1 MSGFTSSNNPFQMN
15 APKNDN
21 IQNQQS
27 SLFNFNNK
35 TKNNENNT
43 INNIFTTPSQSSNPL
58 KNNLPFKK
66 EDNPFSSLFFSNNQ
80 KKDNLN
86 NNIKKEENKN
96 ISIINTDQ
104 NINTNNI
111 NNVDDN
117 VNFFN
122 ISKKKIGSTII
133 KKEEKKEQRNI
144 FLDQSNNIL
153 NKMNN
158 DINTNKNNEK
168 NKINLNNKEESRA
181 NFLLDDVSQIIN
193 NSEKKEDKKIDE
205 FIKNLFEE
213 DNLVCSDKQ
222 MKEYQKNKLST
233 QTGEE
238 ILNDLKSA
246 LYSQK
251 EQFLYYT
258 KYTRMIEEKFYE
270 ICKKSKEVSE
280 NGLQIKNKINTLS
293 SKENQ
298 ISENTKLLEENIFKK
313 NKNISE
319 ALDYLLKNSNANN
332 NIDYLRRED
341 FENHIS
347 FFNELK
353 ETSNKVRNIEDD
365 LNIISNNMDKS
376 AQNLN
381 DKEKIFYDNYTNRK
395 NVSNNELYSF
405 NDNTDEGVWIERNNI
420 ENKVYVT
427 QKEMNEIFN
436 DCYSGLNSLIGEQ
449 DEIDKKCDKLKR
461 KLLEK
466 INKKNKNLG
475 NYSQN
480 INNKYNINN
489 P

>member
-43 INNIFTTPSQSSNPL
+43 INNIFITPSQSSNPL

-86 NNIKKEENKN
+86 NNINKEENKN

-122 ISKKKIGSTII
+122 ISKKKIESTII

-158 DINTNKNNEK
+158 DINTNKIKE

-193 NSEKKEDKKIDE
+193 NNEKKEDKKIDE

-238 ILNDLKSA
+238 ILNDLKST

-319 ALDYLLKNSNANN
+319 ALDYLLKNSNTNN

>member
-21 IQNQQS
+21 IQNQQN

-35 TKNNENNT
+35 TKNNENNN
-43 INNIFTTPSQSSNPL
+43 IKNIFTTPSQSSNPL
-58 KNNLPFKK
+58 QNNLSFKK
-66 EDNPFSSLFFSNNQ
+66 ENNPFSSLFFSNNQ
-80 KKDNLN
+80 NKDNLSN
-86 NNIKKEENKN
+86 SINKEENKN

-122 ISKKKIGSTII
+122 ISKKKIESTII
-133 KKEEKKEQRNI
+133 KKEEKKEPRNI
-144 FLDQSNNIL
+144 FSDQSNNIL

-158 DINTNKNNEK
+158 DINTNEIKE

-233 QTGEE
+233 QIGEE
-238 ILNDLKSA
+238 ILNDLKST

-270 ICKKSKEVSE
+270 ICKQSKEVSE
-280 NGLQIKNKINTLS
+280 NGLQIKNKINILS

-347 FFNELK
+347 FFKELK
-353 ETSNKVRNIEDD
+353 EASNKVRNIEDD

-405 NDNTDEGVWIERNNI
+405 NDNTDEGVWIERNSI

>member
-43 INNIFTTPSQSSNPL
+43 INNIFITPSQSSNPL

-80 KKDNLN
+80 KKDNLS
-86 NNIKKEENKN
+86 NNINKEENKN
-96 ISIINTDQ
+96 ISIINTDK

-122 ISKKKIGSTII
+122 ISKKKIESTII

-158 DINTNKNNEK
+158 DINTNKIKE

-193 NSEKKEDKKIDE
+193 NNEKKEDKKIDE

-233 QTGEE
+233 QIGEE
-238 ILNDLKSA
+238 ILNDLKST

-405 NDNTDEGVWIERNNI
+405 NDNTDEGVWIERNNL

>member
-43 INNIFTTPSQSSNPL
+43 INNIFITPSQSSNPL

-80 KKDNLN
+80 KKDNLS
-86 NNIKKEENKN
+86 NNINKEENKN

-122 ISKKKIGSTII
+122 ISKKKIESTII

-158 DINTNKNNEK
+158 DINTNKIKE

-193 NSEKKEDKKIDE
+193 NNEKKEDKKIDE

-233 QTGEE
+233 QIGEE
-238 ILNDLKSA
+238 ILNDLKST

-319 ALDYLLKNSNANN
+319 ALDYLLKNSNTNN

-405 NDNTDEGVWIERNNI
+405 NDNTDEGVWIERNNL

>member
-43 INNIFTTPSQSSNPL
+43 INNIFITPSQSSNPL

-80 KKDNLN
+80 KKDNLS
-86 NNIKKEENKN
+86 NNINKEENKN

-122 ISKKKIGSTII
+122 ISKKKIESTII

-158 DINTNKNNEK
+158 DINTNKIKE

-238 ILNDLKSA
+238 ILNDLKST

-319 ALDYLLKNSNANN
+319 ALDYLLKNSNTNN

>member
-80 KKDNLN
+80 KKDNLS
-86 NNIKKEENKN
+86 NNINKEENKN

-122 ISKKKIGSTII
+122 ISKKKIESTII

-158 DINTNKNNEK
+158 DINTNKIKE

-233 QTGEE
+233 QIGEE
-238 ILNDLKSA
+238 ILNDLKST

-365 LNIISNNMDKS
+365 LNLISNNMDKS

>member
-43 INNIFTTPSQSSNPL
+43 INNIFITPSQSSNPL

-86 NNIKKEENKN
+86 NNINKEENKN

-122 ISKKKIGSTII
+122 ISKKKIESTII

-158 DINTNKNNEK
+158 DINTNKIKE

-193 NSEKKEDKKIDE
+193 NNEKKEDKKIDE

-233 QTGEE
+233 QIGEE
-238 ILNDLKSA
+238 ILNDLKST

-319 ALDYLLKNSNANN
+319 ALDYLLKNSNTNN

-405 NDNTDEGVWIERNNI
+405 NDNTDEGVWIERNNL

>member
-86 NNIKKEENKN
+86 NNINKEENKN

-122 ISKKKIGSTII
+122 ISKKKIESTII

-158 DINTNKNNEK
+158 DINTNKIKE

-193 NSEKKEDKKIDE
+193 NNEKKEDKKIDE

-233 QTGEE
+233 QIGEE
-238 ILNDLKSA
+238 ILNDLKST

-319 ALDYLLKNSNANN
+319 ALDYLLKNSNTNN

-405 NDNTDEGVWIERNNI
+405 NDNTDEGVWIERNNL

>member
-43 INNIFTTPSQSSNPL
+43 INNIFITPSQSSNPL

-80 KKDNLN
+80 KKDNLS
-86 NNIKKEENKN
+86 NNINKEENKN
-96 ISIINTDQ
+96 ISIINTDK

-122 ISKKKIGSTII
+122 ISKKKIESTII

-158 DINTNKNNEK
+158 DINTNKIKE

-193 NSEKKEDKKIDE
+193 NNEKKEDKKIDE

-233 QTGEE
+233 QIGEE
-238 ILNDLKSA
+238 ILNDLKST

-319 ALDYLLKNSNANN
+319 ALDYLLKNSNTNN

-405 NDNTDEGVWIERNNI
+405 NDNTDEGVWIERNNL

>member
-43 INNIFTTPSQSSNPL
+43 INNIFITPSQSSNPL

-80 KKDNLN
+80 KKDNLS
-86 NNIKKEENKN
+86 NNINKEENKN

-122 ISKKKIGSTII
+122 ISKKKIESTII

-158 DINTNKNNEK
+158 DINTNKIKE

-181 NFLLDDVSQIIN
+181 NFLLDDASQIIN
-193 NSEKKEDKKIDE
+193 NNEKKEDKKIDE

-238 ILNDLKSA
+238 ILNDLKST

-405 NDNTDEGVWIERNNI
+405 NDNTDEGVWIERNNL

>member
-43 INNIFTTPSQSSNPL
+43 INNIFITPSQSSNPL

-80 KKDNLN
+80 KKDNLS
-86 NNIKKEENKN
+86 NNINKEENKN

-122 ISKKKIGSTII
+122 ISKKKIESTII

-158 DINTNKNNEK
+158 DINTNKIKE

-193 NSEKKEDKKIDE
+193 NNEKKEDKKIDE

-233 QTGEE
+233 QIGEE
-238 ILNDLKSA
+238 ILNDLKST